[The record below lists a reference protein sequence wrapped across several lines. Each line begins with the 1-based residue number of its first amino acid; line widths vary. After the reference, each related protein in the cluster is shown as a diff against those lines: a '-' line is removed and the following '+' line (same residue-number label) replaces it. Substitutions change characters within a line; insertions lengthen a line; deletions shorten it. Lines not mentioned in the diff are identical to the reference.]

1 MFDLDLS
8 LRSGIVESLSDA
20 GSRVF
25 EKILLSILRLRRAA
39 VIMAAEG
46 DWEVDA
52 LGVSN
57 SLNSFGKK
65 TSTYFCFISGAK
77 SLKLMPC

>member
-8 LRSGIVESLSDA
+8 LRDGYY
-20 GSRVF
+20 SRAL
-25 EKILLSILRLRRAA
+25 EKILLSKLRRRRAA
-39 VIMAAEG
+39 LIMAVEG
-46 DWEVDA
+46 DREVGV

-57 SLNSFGKK
+57 SLSSFGKK

-77 SLKLMPC
+77 SLNLRPA